1 VSQGGHNVPEAVVR
15 RRFDAGLRHF
25 ETVYRQLVDSWVI
38 YDNSGRAPR
47 LVAAGDNP

>member
-1 VSQGGHNVPEAVVR
+1 MPETVVH